1 MVRAVAALSL
11 VLLVLLPTGT
21 LVSGHGMMSFPPPRN
36 ALDRKLA
43 PWNGT
48 VPAFPVP
55 FDHPNFCAV
64 PDASSA
70 DPRKISGG
78 DPSPPSHSSFQLC
91 SVDAWLAGWLAGI
104 ARTLTV
110 ASPVWAL
117 TACFA
122 PVLAWVSLFH
132 PRTGGAQGCF
142 WFNNGE

>member
-1 MVRAVAALSL
+1 MMVRAVAALSL

-91 SVDAWLAGWLAGI
+91 SVDAWLAGWLAGWPSRCI
-104 ARTLTV
+104 ARTLTLDAAV
-110 ASPVWAL
+110 RRKSRRCGL
-117 TACFA
+117 
-122 PVLAWVSLFH
+122 
-132 PRTGGAQGCF
+132 
-142 WFNNGE
+142 